1 MNSNDESRDNVDA
14 NLPSNNVNNSIVS
27 LHPIEKKILSLLYD
41 TKEIWLTDEFLLE
54 KSKLSI
60 DQIRRGIEWLKFK
73 KLIVIEDS
81 TELEL
86 SLKKSMENSGGD
98 FLLPER
104 KLINYIKSGNSKITD
119 IVKSSEFSDNE
130 KEVFAA
136 IRYAKNNGWINIQ
149 NNNILLLPQ
158 V

>member
-1 MNSNDESRDNVDA
+1 LNSNDESGDNVDA
-14 NLPSNNVNNSIVS
+14 NLPSNNVNNYIVS

-81 TELEL
+81 TEIEL
-86 SLKKSMENSGGD
+86 SLKNLWKIVVVIFYFLKEN
-98 FLLPER
+98 
-104 KLINYIKSGNSKITD
+104 
-119 IVKSSEFSDNE
+119 
-130 KEVFAA
+130 
-136 IRYAKNNGWINIQ
+136 W
-149 NNNILLLPQ
+149 
-158 V
+158 